1 MTYGRILVLG
11 ALALLTPPAPAAET
25 ALRAGV
31 AKVEISDP
39 RAKGPGEP
47 PYVKALAVSDGET
60 TAVVVTVD
68 AVAIGGIG
76 PIPNDYLGKVR
87 SRLEAELRIKPA
99 NVIINASHCHAIV
112 CKDVDDRTVQ
122 AVKQA
127 IAGMVPVRVGAGA
140 GAKTGSWRIAG

>member
-1 MTYGRILVLG
+1 MPQPRRRGSEAMPYGWILALG
-11 ALALLTPPAPAAET
+11 ALVLLAPSAPAAET
-25 ALRAGV
+25 PLRAGV

-39 RAKGPGEP
+39 RVKGPGEP
-47 PYVKALAVSDGET
+47 PYVKALAVSNGET
-60 TAVVVTVD
+60 TAVIVTVD

-87 SRLEAELRIKPA
+87 SRLETELRIEPA
-99 NVIINASHCHAIV
+99 NVMINASHCHAIV

-127 IAGMVPVRVGAGA
+127 IA
-140 GAKTGSWRIAG
+140 

>member
-1 MTYGRILVLG
+1 MPHPERRGSQAMTYGRILVLG
-11 ALALLTPPAPAAET
+11 ALALPVPAAPAAET
-25 ALRAGV
+25 TLRAGV
-31 AKVEISDP
+31 AKVDITDP

-87 SRLEAELRIKPA
+87 SRLETELRIKP
-99 NVIINASHCHAIV
+99 
-112 CKDVDDRTVQ
+112 
-122 AVKQA
+122 
-127 IAGMVPVRVGAGA
+127 
-140 GAKTGSWRIAG
+140 